1 MRLVQRRSD
10 RLAFRYIPVLKS
22 SRYELGVLVPW
33 WNLVG
38 LEELHFLHN
47 LDQIIQM
54 SGATLLQRHACQ
66 HFDRSFKLLLVEELV
81 IDFLSQNIARHQI
94 NSKVN
99 LNRL

>member
-10 RLAFRYIPVLKS
+10 CLAFRYIPVLKS
-22 SRYELGVLVPW
+22 SCYKLGVLIPW
-33 WNLVG
+33 WDIVG
-38 LEELHFLHN
+38 LEELHFLYN
-47 LDQIIQM
+47 LDQILQM
-54 SGATLLQRHACQ
+54 SGTTLLNRHGCQR
-66 HFDRSFKLLLVEELV
+66 FDRSFKLLLVEELV